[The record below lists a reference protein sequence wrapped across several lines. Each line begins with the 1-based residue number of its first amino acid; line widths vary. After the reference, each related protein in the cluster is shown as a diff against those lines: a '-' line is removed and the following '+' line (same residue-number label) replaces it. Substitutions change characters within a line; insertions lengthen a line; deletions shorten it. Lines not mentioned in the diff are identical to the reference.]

1 MATTDE
7 PRLTLKPAL
16 KQYTGSPNFDN
27 FISFGDNG
35 DIELIYKKRNHCTT
49 YQMPKNLIL
58 VRSNRFLKIPLL
70 E

>member
-35 DIELIYKKRNHCTT
+35 DNHD
-49 YQMPKNLIL
+49 I
-58 VRSNRFLKIPLL
+58 
-70 E
+70 